1 MRGIGGNIN
10 AVVQVRI
17 GTTKNAIGEGIIN
30 WADAQTLHGWLD
42 LFSGRASYSTYNAKI
57 QESTHL
63 FICDYVPLD
72 SRISAEKARM
82 KINGMVYEITM
93 IDNPMEMQSGSQ
105 LEIYLK
111 YTGGQ

>member
-1 MRGIGGNIN
+1 MRRIGGNTN
-10 AVVQVRI
+10 AAIQI
-17 GTTKNAIGEGIIN
+17 STTTKNAIGESVKY
-30 WADAQTLHGWLD
+30 WTDVQTLHGFLD
-42 LFSGRASYSTYNAKI
+42 LSSGNTAYTTYLAKI

-72 SRISAEKARM
+72 SRISAENARM
-82 KINGMVYEITM
+82 RINGKIYDMTF
-93 IDNPMEMQSGSQ
+93 IDNPMEMGSGSH

>member
-10 AVVQVRI
+10 AVVQVRT

-30 WADAQTLHGWLD
+30 WADAQTLRGWLD
-42 LFSGRASYSTYNAKI
+42 LFSGRASYAVYNAKV
-57 QESTHL
+57 QDSTHL

-72 SRISAEKARM
+72 KRISAEKARM
-82 KINGMVYEITM
+82 KINGKIYEITL
-93 IDNPMEMQSGSQ
+93 IDNPMEMGSGSQ

-111 YTGGQ
+111 FTGGQ